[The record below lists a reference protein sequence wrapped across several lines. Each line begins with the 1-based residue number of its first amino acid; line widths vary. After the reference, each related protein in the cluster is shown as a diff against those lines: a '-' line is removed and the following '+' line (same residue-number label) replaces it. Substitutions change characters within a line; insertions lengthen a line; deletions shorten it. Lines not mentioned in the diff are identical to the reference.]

1 MRKLSATTAYMAYSA
16 GHGVLFQL
24 MSTIYSVFVI
34 LELGLDP
41 LQLVLLGTILEGTY
55 LLFEVPT
62 GVVADTFGRRA
73 SIVVSLIGSGVA
85 FFLLGVANSF
95 AMAILSQAL
104 WGVFAT
110 FSSGADVAWL
120 TDEIGEDRAREYYVK
135 SEQAW
140 HLGAFVGIGAAV
152 ALGSISF
159 RLPLIVCGVG
169 FAMLGIWLAF
179 VMPEE
184 RFQRRERAV
193 GERVHHG
200 MVRTFKDGVTQVRAH
215 HILLLIIAT
224 AALHGAS
231 TEGADR
237 LSDLHVLCDVG
248 LPGVGTPCEA
258 GEVRAGFDLV
268 VWFGVLDGVA
278 LLIGFAGL
286 HVMLKRVH
294 LVGHA
299 HVARVLAA
307 VDVLLIASVVVF
319 GITGAFW
326 LALAMFWMAG
336 ALRSVREPI
345 FTAWVNQG
353 LESATRATINSMASQ
368 ADAVGQTA
376 GGPVLGVIARQ
387 ASVPWALVTSGLLRA
402 PALLL
407 YLVAIRRGSVG
418 TAAPSEIEYELELG
432 EE

>member
-1 MRKLSATTAYMAYSA
+1 MAYSA

-24 MSTIYSVFVI
+24 MSTIFSVFVI

-55 LLFEVPT
+55 LVFEVPT
-62 GVVADTFGRRA
+62 GVVADTYGRRA
-73 SIVVSLIGSGVA
+73 SVVISLIGTGAA
-85 FFLLGVANSF
+85 FLLLGVANSF
-95 AMAILSQAL
+95 LVAVVSQAL

-120 TDEIGEDRAREYYVK
+120 TDEIGEERARPYYVK

-140 HLGAFVGIGAAV
+140 HLGAFVGIAGAI

-159 RLPLIVCGVG
+159 RLPIIVCGLG
-169 FAMLGIWLAF
+169 FVALGIWLAF

-184 RFQRRERAV
+184 HFRRRERAE
-193 GERVHHG
+193 GERAHHS
-200 MVRTFKDGVTQVRAH
+200 MARTFRDGIAQVRAH

-237 LSDLHVLCDVG
+237 LSDFHVLCDVG

-258 GEVRAGFDLV
+258 GEVQAGFDLV

-278 LLIGFAGL
+278 LLIGFGGL
-286 HVMLKRVH
+286 HVMLKRIH
-294 LVGHA
+294 PVGHA
-299 HVARVLAA
+299 HVARVLAV
-307 VDVLLIASVVVF
+307 VDVLLIAAVVVF

-326 LALAMFWMAG
+326 LALAMFWTAG

-387 ASVPWALVTSGLLRA
+387 VSVPWALVTSGLLRA

-418 TAAPSEIEYELELG
+418 TAGPAEMEPGLQLG